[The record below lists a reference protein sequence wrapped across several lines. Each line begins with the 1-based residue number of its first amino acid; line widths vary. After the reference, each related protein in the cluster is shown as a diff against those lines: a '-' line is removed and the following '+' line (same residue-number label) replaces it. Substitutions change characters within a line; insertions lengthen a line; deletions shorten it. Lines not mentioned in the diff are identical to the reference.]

1 MTQYHE
7 APAFLHLID
16 LASAAFGGQTLV
28 ASDEFFAP
36 KENLVLPGRGIYL
49 PDKYT
54 ERGKW
59 MDGWESRRKRTP
71 GNDWCIIKLGT
82 PGVIRGVDIDTNH
95 FLGNHPPHASIE
107 GISVEG
113 TPAEG
118 WEAASW
124 TPLLAQS
131 ELKAGSQN
139 LFPIDNEQTW
149 THVRLSIY
157 PDGGVARLR
166 VYGDV
171 EASWHPHPDDDNLA
185 SQLQPGEVDLVA
197 ARNGGLALACSD
209 MFFSPMNN
217 LILPGRGTNMGEG
230 WETRRRR
237 DDEND
242 WMILR
247 LGAPGTLTWI
257 EVDTNHFK
265 GNYPNKC
272 SVEGINH
279 PGATAEELRSQDTPW
294 APVLAPTPME
304 AHQRHHFRQELLNGG
319 PFTHVRFNI
328 FPDGGVS
335 RLRLYGLRNEEPT
348 P

>member
-1 MTQYHE
+1 M
-7 APAFLHLID
+7 
-16 LASAAFGGQTLV
+16 
-28 ASDEFFAP
+28 
-36 KENLVLPGRGIYL
+36 
-49 PDKYT
+49 
-54 ERGKW
+54 
-59 MDGWESRRKRTP
+59 
-71 GNDWCIIKLGT
+71 
-82 PGVIRGVDIDTNH
+82 
-95 FLGNHPPHASIE
+95 
-107 GISVEG
+107 
-113 TPAEG
+113 
-118 WEAASW
+118 
-124 TPLLAQS
+124 LAQS

-139 LFPIDNEQTW
+139 LFPNDNEQTW

-279 PGATAEELRSQDTPW
+279 PGATAEELRSEDTPW
-294 APVLAPTPME
+294 APVLGPTPME

-335 RLRLYGLRNEEPT
+335 RLRLYGLRNEAPI